1 MARLKVLYPGNHTS
15 SGNIG
20 ADIENIVRYINSSEY
35 GDQTLAE
42 LLGRLFDDQGD
53 FVGQIEIRN
62 DSIQG
67 LQYRLGEYTD
77 VDEGWID
84 LASVE
89 QLRGTPGL
97 DVGIIGAPLF
107 SGRVEFEATDG
118 QTAFSFVHNT
128 EDAIVVYINGALQAP
143 STYTSNASTNVVT
156 LVTGAT
162 LNDAVSIY
170 KVQSANDSGYRREDI
185 EANANQAVFPY
196 VHTEDQKILVYR
208 NGILQREGG
217 TNDYTSSPASNIIT
231 FTQALQESD
240 LVTILTVEDTSQTR
254 ITGLMTEDKF
264 TNGTGQIPFN
274 KLAVQDGEIPEIK
287 VQNLTTLLA
296 NRGRMYVSANEPT
309 GANAG
314 DLWVDTSTSP
324 NVLKFFNG
332 TGWLLTSPDTGI
344 PAFSTINALQFLRV
358 NSTGGGLEFASVDLS
373 SVIPKTF
380 IGAAD
385 GVAGLDASGK
395 LPLAQL
401 PDTFATRSFYFFKD
415 GSISNGNLTVT
426 RAFKQNVRI
435 DAVAVKSASG
445 TANVQLTIEG
455 IAVGDVFPVTN
466 TLTEQNLSASI
477 QIDATTISKAIGV
490 EVTSSNSL
498 TDLEVT
504 VAAVITNV

>member
-42 LLGRLFDDQGD
+42 LLGRLFDEQGD

-62 DSIQG
+62 DSISG
-67 LQYRLGEYTD
+67 LQYRIGEYVD
-77 VDEGWID
+77 ADEGWID
-84 LASVE
+84 LATVSE
-89 QLRGTPGL
+89 LRGTPGI

-107 SGRVEFEATDG
+107 SGRVEFEATED
-118 QTAFSFVHNT
+118 QTVFPFVHNE

-143 STYTSNASTNVVT
+143 SSYTSSSSANTVT
-156 LVTGAT
+156 LTDGAAAE
-162 LNDAVSIY
+162 DAITIY

-185 EANANQAVFPY
+185 EANVNQAVFPY

-208 NGILQREGG
+208 NGVLQREGG
-217 TNDYTSSPASNIIT
+217 TNDYTSSPSSNIIT
-231 FTQALQESD
+231 FTEALQESD
-240 LVTILTVEDTSQTR
+240 LVTVLTVEDTSQTR
-254 ITGLMTEDKF
+254 ITGLMTEDKY
-264 TNGTGQIPFN
+264 TNADGQIPFTQ
-274 KLAVQDGEIPEIK
+274 LAINDGQIPEVK
-287 VQNLTTLLA
+287 VANLTTLLA
-296 NRGRMYVSANEPT
+296 NRGRMYVTPAEPT
-309 GANAG
+309 GASAG

-324 NVLKFFNG
+324 NVLKFYNG

-373 SVIPKTF
+373 SVIPKTY

-395 LPLAQL
+395 LPISQL
-401 PDTFATRSFYFFKD
+401 PDTFATRSYYFQKD

-435 DAVAVKSASG
+435 DAVAVKSTSG
-445 TANVQLTIEG
+445 TCNVQLTIEG
-455 IAVGDVFPVTN
+455 IAVGDVFPVTT

-490 EVTSSNSL
+490 EVTSANSL
-498 TDLEVT
+498 TDIEVT
-504 VAAVITNV
+504 IAAVITNV

>member
-42 LLGRLFDDQGD
+42 LLGRLFNDVGD

-67 LQYRLGEYTD
+67 LQYRIGEYVD
-77 VDEGWID
+77 ADEGWID

-89 QLRGTPGL
+89 QLRGAPGI
-97 DVGIIGAPLF
+97 DVGVIGTPLF
-107 SGRVEFEATDG
+107 SNRLDYTATDN
-118 QTAFSFVHNT
+118 QTSFPYTHNA
-128 EDAIVVYINGALQAP
+128 EDAVVVYANGVLQDP
-143 STYTSNASTNVVT
+143 TTYTSDPVNNVILLGSPASADDNIVIYRVRSA
-156 LVTGAT
+156 VDTGFRRSNIIA
-162 LNDAVSIY
+162 NPSQVSF
-170 KVQSANDSGYRREDI
+170 SFEHS
-185 EANANQAVFPY
+185 
-196 VHTEDQKILVYR
+196 EDQKLLVYR
-208 NGILQREGG
+208 NGILQRDLG
-217 TNDYTSSPASNIIT
+217 NDYTTDPIT
-231 FTQALQESD
+231 NTVNFTQPLQQND
-240 LVTILTVEDTSQTR
+240 IVTVMVVEDSSLVR
-254 ITGLMTEDKF
+254 VSGLMTEDKY
-264 TNGTGQIPFN
+264 TNANGQIPFN
-274 KLAVQDGEIPEIK
+274 KLEVQDGQIPEVK
-287 VQNLTTLLA
+287 VQNLTELLS
-296 NRGRMYVSANEPT
+296 NRGRMYVSSLQPS
-309 GANAG
+309 GANSG